1 MSWLA
6 RRDRF
11 LAADLVTTRCSRRR
25 FSPLAETPRPPIVET
40 MTKLMALDEAIRQ
53 FVPDGASVVM
63 GTALES
69 LIPFAAGH
77 ELIRQRR
84 TDLELIGPIS
94 DMLFDLLIGAGCVR
108 RVTAAWV
115 GNVSAGLGHNY
126 RRAVEHSVPRPL
138 ELEEHSNF
146 TVGLGLLAAAMGVPY
161 LPTRS
166 LLGSDLV
173 EDNASYS
180 PPRQVYFTCRPSSPT
195 WPSCTCS
202 APTPRATPTAGATW
216 ASPARRAS
224 PRAQSDPDAPKKSST
239 PRCILSDPNRILLPP
254 HRVSAV
260 VLAPIGAHPSPVQ
273 GYYGRDHAFFAEYH
287 QATREP
293 EGFRRWLEAWVLG
306 MPSLEAYRAGL
317 GARFERLRPL
327 RRQLAA
333 AVDYA

>member
-1 MSWLA
+1 M
-6 RRDRF
+6 
-11 LAADLVTTRCSRRR
+11 
-25 FSPLAETPRPPIVET
+25 
-40 MTKLMALDEAIRQ
+40 KLIALDAAVDQ

-94 DMLFDLLIGAGCVR
+94 DMLFDQVIGAGCAR
-108 RVTAAWV
+108 RITAAWV

-126 RRAVEHSVPRPL
+126 RRAVEHGVPRPL

-173 EDNASYS
+173 THNARLQ
-180 PPRQVYFTCRPSSPT
+180 PAGPGLLHVQAIEPDV
-195 WPSCTCS
+195 
-202 APTPRATPTAGATW
+202 AILHVQRADAEGHAHCWGNLGITREAGLAARHVILTAEEIV
-216 ASPARRAS
+216 
-224 PRAQSDPDAPKKSST
+224 DPEV
-239 PRCILSDPNRILLPP
+239 ILSDPNRILLPR

-260 VLAPIGAHPSPVQ
+260 VLAPGGAHPSPVQ

-287 QATREP
+287 RATRERD
-293 EGFRRWLEAWVLG
+293 GFLQWLNDWVLG
-306 MPSLEAYRAGL
+306 VANLDAYRGRL
-317 GARFERLRPL
+317 GARLERLRPL
-327 RRQLAA
+327 RKQLAA

>member
-1 MSWLA
+1 
-6 RRDRF
+6 
-11 LAADLVTTRCSRRR
+11 
-25 FSPLAETPRPPIVET
+25 

-173 EDNASYS
+173 KDNARLQ
-180 PPRQVYFTCRPSSPT
+180 PAEAGLLHVQAIQPDVAILHVQ
-195 WPSCTCS
+195 
-202 APTPRATPTAGATW
+202 RADAEGHAHCWGNLGITREAGLASRRVILTAEEVVD
-216 ASPARRAS
+216 SEV
-224 PRAQSDPDAPKKSST
+224 
-239 PRCILSDPNRILLPP
+239 ILSDPNRILLPP